1 MAQVLVVGAGVG
13 GLSTA
18 MLLAL
23 DGHEVT
29 VVERDPARP
38 PRDPDEAWAGW
49 ERRGVNQFRLPHF
62 LLSRWRQEGEREL
75 PDVVAALEGW
85 GALRWNIIE
94 ALPAE
99 RTGGVRG
106 GDDVHTVV
114 TGRRPVIEAAL
125 AWAAAATPGVTIRRG
140 VAIAG
145 LLTGEPGAGGA
156 GGAGRADGVPHVV
169 GVRTEA
175 GDQLRADLVVDA
187 SGRRSPLPRWLRA
200 IGVAAPL
207 EQRED
212 SGFVYYGRHYQGDA
226 YPEMLA
232 GLRHDHESVSLLTL
246 PADNGTWSVVFC
258 CSARDT
264 AVRGLRDP
272 DRFEAALDLYPLAAH
287 WKGKPVTGVDVMAK
301 LEDRYRR
308 FSIGHDPVVTG
319 LVAVGDAWAC
329 TNPSLG
335 RGISI
340 GLVHACALRDLL
352 REGSPS
358 SDVRAFPRRWEEV
371 TEATVTPLYNATL
384 AYDRHRLAEID
395 AEIAGRPYEPEDPG
409 WAITTAMYAGASRD
423 PEVLRDL
430 LRISG
435 LLATA
440 DEVLAQPGALE
451 RIIAASHG
459 QSRYPLPGADRATL
473 LATIA
478 A

>member
-29 VVERDPARP
+29 VVERDPAPP
-38 PRDPDEAWAGW
+38 PRDPDEAWEAW

-62 LLSRWRQEGEREL
+62 LLSRWRQEAEREI
-75 PDVVAALEGW
+75 PEVVAAIEAW
-85 GALRWNIIE
+85 GAVRWNMIE

-99 RTGGVRG
+99 RTGGVRD
-106 GDDVHTVV
+106 GDDIHTVV
-114 TGRRPVIEAAL
+114 TARRPVIEAAL
-125 AWAAAATPGVTIRRG
+125 AWTAAATPGVTIRRG
-140 VAIAG
+140 VAIGG
-145 LLTGEPGAGGA
+145 LLTGSPGAGGA
-156 GGAGRADGVPHVV
+156 GGVPHVV

-175 GDQLRADLVVDA
+175 GEELRADLVVDA
-187 SGRRSPLPRWLRA
+187 SGRRSPLPRWLGD
-200 IGVAAPL
+200 IGVAPF

-212 SGFVYYGRHYQGDA
+212 CGFVYYGRHYQGDE
-226 YPEMLA
+226 YPEMLV

-246 PADNGTWSVVFC
+246 PADNRTWSVVLC

-287 WKGKPVTGVDVMAK
+287 WRGKPVTGVDVMAK

-308 FSIGHDPVVTG
+308 FSVGDEPVVTG
-319 LVAVGDAWAC
+319 VVAVGDAWAC

-340 GLVHACALRDLL
+340 GLIHACALRDLL
-352 REGSPS
+352 RQVSPS
-358 SDVRAFPRRWEEV
+358 SDVRAFVRRWEEV

-409 WAITTAMYAGASRD
+409 WAITTAMYAGASQD
-423 PEVLRDL
+423 PDVLRYL
-430 LRISG
+430 LRIAG
-435 LLATA
+435 LLGTPN
-440 DEVLAQPGALE
+440 EVLAEPGALE
-451 RIIAASHG
+451 RVISASHG
-459 QSRYPLPGADRATL
+459 QPRYPLPGPDRSTL